1 MPKLPEHA
9 IWITVAIL
17 WEEPIVE
24 LERSRKHLEKL
35 HTNKVKNIADR
46 WMVHDTT
53 LKQQPVS
60 SVRKR
65 VLMIL

>member
-35 HTNKVKNIADR
+35 HTNKVKNIADL

>member
-9 IWITVAIL
+9 IWITAAIL

-35 HTNKVKNIADR
+35 HTNKLKNIADL
-46 WMVHDTT
+46 WIVHDTT

-60 SVRKR
+60 RFRKTE
-65 VLMIL
+65 LMIL